1 MAITISRY
9 NHTAKK
15 VLNSE
20 ITLSDLAFMLLGVSA
35 AFNAAH
41 TGIDQVAGANTP
53 PRANEVSGNGWTTG
67 GEDLASVAITTVATS
82 GAMIDAADITKTATG
97 GPIGPAYAGVIYEK
111 ASGDVLW
118 YVDFDGAQEAGVG
131 TDFKITFHANGIA
144 RVTNPA

>member
-1 MAITISRY
+1 MAITISRF

-15 VLNSE
+15 MLNSE
-20 ITLSDLAFMLLGVSA
+20 IALNDLAFMLLGVSA
-35 AFNAAH
+35 AFDATH
-41 TGIDQVAGANTP
+41 TSINQVAGANTP

-67 GEDLASVAITTVATS
+67 GENLASVAITAVATS

-97 GPIGPAYAGVIYEK
+97 GSIGPAYAGVIYEET
-111 ASGDVLW
+111 SGDVLW
-118 YVDFDGAQEAGVG
+118 YIDFDGAQEAGVG

>member
-15 VLNSE
+15 IMNSE
-20 ITLSDLAFMLLGVSA
+20 IALNDLYFMLLSDSA
-35 AFNAAH
+35 SFDA
-41 TGIDQVAGANTP
+41 TDTSIDDVAGADTP

-67 GEDLASVAITTVATS
+67 GEAIGSAAITTVSTS
-82 GAMIDAADITKTATG
+82 GAMLDGEDISVEASG
-97 GPIGPAYAGVIYEK
+97 DSIGPAHAGVIYEK
-111 ASGDVLW
+111 TSGDVLW

-131 TDFKITFHANGIA
+131 TDFKITFHANGIF